1 MNKQSQSLLDFINFF
16 PLQSIVVRRSPLDN
30 KEAKVLYKIF
40 TDGDRDAHGQIVLP
54 GDVDQTTISAL
65 TSKGMIESAHR
76 GLGLNDYHR
85 RIAITGK
92 GKDVI
97 RNIILYTEKSTLE
110 DNPKKV
116 DYESIHEAVNPTNV
130 KNAYKVASNINRST
144 NWLQRICK

>member
-40 TDGDRDAHGQIVLP
+40 TDGNRDEHGQIMLP
-54 GDVDQTTISAL
+54 GDVDQTAISAL
-65 TSKGMIESAHR
+65 TTKGMIESVHR
-76 GLGLNDYHR
+76 GLGLNDYSR

-97 RNIILYTEKSTLE
+97 RNIILYTEKSALE
-110 DNPKKV
+110 GDPKKV
-116 DYESIHEAVNPTNV
+116 DYESVHQAVNPINV
-130 KNAYKVASNINRST
+130 KSASKVAPNRPT
-144 NWLQRICK
+144 NWLQRICE